1 MDKLSIYQMA
11 AIVAAAPPM
20 FMERVNYGELDSVP
34 LDQQAIQDFNFDPK
48 TGMPTYDITALIRS
62 SKLDQ
67 RTVLANL
74 EEFKA
79 DFLPE
84 DISDEDA
91 LKYSYPYF
99 AQMPSELAE
108 YTEKITRLRIEDEL
122 RAKGVKDEEEL
133 HQLLE
138 ARLAEIKKQKEL
150 DNQKID

>member
-1 MDKLSIYQMA
+1 MDKLSDFQMQLNA
-11 AIVAAAPPM
+11 AAAPPM
-20 FMERVNYGELDSVP
+20 FMEQVTYGELDSVP

-48 TGMPTYDITALIRS
+48 TGMPCYDITALIRS

-67 RTVLANL
+67 RAVLANL

-122 RAKGVKDEEEL
+122 RAKGVKDDEEL
-133 HQLLE
+133 ERLLNE
-138 ARLAEIKKQKEL
+138 RLDEIKKKKDEI
-150 DNQKID
+150 KTE

>member
-1 MDKLSIYQMA
+1 MDRLSNYQME
-11 AIVAAAPPM
+11 AIASAAPPM

-34 LDQQAIQDFNFDPK
+34 LDQQSIQDFNFDPK

-67 RTVLANL
+67 RAVLANL

-91 LKYSYPYF
+91 LKYSYPCF
-99 AQMPSELAE
+99 AYSANSLG
-108 YTEKITRLRIEDEL
+108 IC
-122 RAKGVKDEEEL
+122 AKQG
-133 HQLLE
+133 
-138 ARLAEIKKQKEL
+138 
-150 DNQKID
+150 

>member
-1 MDKLSIYQMA
+1 MDIFSNNQKFA
-11 AIVAAAPPM
+11 TAFAAPPM

-67 RTVLANL
+67 RAVLANL

-108 YTEKITRLRIEDEL
+108 YAEQITRLRIEDEL
-122 RAKGVKDEEEL
+122 RAKGVKDDEEL

-150 DNQKID
+150 DNQKND